1 MTRQTTQKNDLRR
14 LGASY
19 VFLYVTERC
28 NLRCRY
34 CYFRDK
40 RERSLSLGTVRAF
53 VSFLRSRR
61 TKPKRFILSGGEPLL
76 AWPLTKRVV
85 SFLRKTVPKAK
96 IGLQT
101 NGLLL
106 DASKIAFLKTNKIDL
121 EIGLDGG
128 VDTCMAWRRGMTK
141 ASFRRLLGRIYACR
155 NAGVNVNC
163 NMTVH
168 PAETHAFLDNLAF
181 LAKLPFGK
189 IDITPAAFAAWEKPR
204 LKAFIKDYGIA
215 ARQHSRRIYASDA
228 ACLKHGQGWDLS
240 LHPPGY
246 VFPGDAFLCLAETL
260 KKKYSLIRFTPR
272 ARVNAQ
278 NMALFSALYDRV
290 MSTSRQRTYRDY
302 VLESFRVVN
311 ALTGSMHIR
320 WRDLKV
326 LFDMM
331 TKICPGWNKNR

>member
-1 MTRQTTQKNDLRR
+1 MARRTTQKNDLRR

-53 VSFLRSRR
+53 VSFLQSRR
-61 TKPKRFILSGGEPLL
+61 TRPKRFILSGGEPLL
-76 AWPLTKRVV
+76 AWPLTKKIV
-85 SFLRKTVPKAK
+85 SFLRKAVPKAK

-106 DASKIAFLKTNKIDL
+106 DASKIAFLKTNKVGM

-128 VDTCMAWRRGMTK
+128 IDACMAWRRGMTK
-141 ASFRRLLGRIYACR
+141 ASFRRLLGRLYACR
-155 NAGVNVNC
+155 NAGVNINC

-168 PAETHAFLDNLAF
+168 PAEARAFLDNLAF

-189 IDITPAAFAAWEKPR
+189 IDITPAAFAAWEKPQQ
-204 LKAFIKDYGIA
+204 KTFIKDYGIA
-215 ARQHSRRIYASDA
+215 VRQHKYRIYAGDA
-228 ACLKHGQGWDLS
+228 ASLKRGQGWDLS

-246 VFPGDAFLCLAETL
+246 VFPGDAFLCLAEHL
-260 KKKYSLIRFTPR
+260 KKKYSLMRFTPR
-272 ARVNAQ
+272 ARVDEN
-278 NMALFSALYDRV
+278 NMALFSALYDRAK
-290 MSTSRQRTYRDY
+290 SASRQRTYRDY
-302 VLESFRVVN
+302 VLEGFRVVN

-320 WRDLKV
+320 WKDLRA
-326 LFDMM
+326 LFDFM
-331 TKICPGWNKNR
+331 TRINPGQNKK